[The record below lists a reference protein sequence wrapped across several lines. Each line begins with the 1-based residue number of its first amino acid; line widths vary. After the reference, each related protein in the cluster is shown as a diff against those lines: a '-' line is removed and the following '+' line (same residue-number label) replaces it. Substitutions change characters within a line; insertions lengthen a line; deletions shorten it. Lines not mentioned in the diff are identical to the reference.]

1 MGQRASAPHGV
12 ALDRN
17 GAVGRRRPNPPCDPS
32 LSGRGLRRLCH
43 CSRHLSGC
51 SRSLKIV
58 LGSDGRTESRAQCR
72 DAEHSILASFA
83 DGSNRLPNEDLRLTI
98 PLCNLGVADLTA
110 RCLNTPLRA
119 CRLWLVRRGRS
130 RKGRQAFDRC
140 DGCSTHSIVGAMSE
154 HGYRV
159 DAIAGLTSAGRFEN
173 PTVIEIGHRCGIH
186 GLHGRAR
193 FQNRQAQTSTQTSTQ
208 TDRKTEGGDAPLLRS
223 HFGPP

>member
-1 MGQRASAPHGV
+1 MIPAAPQGGRIHRHLVGQRASAPHGV

-130 RKGRQAFDRC
+130 RKGRQAFDRF

-186 GLHGRAR
+186 GCHGRPR
-193 FQNRQAQTSTQTSTQ
+193 F
-208 TDRKTEGGDAPLLRS
+208 
-223 HFGPP
+223 